1 MRAAPVAL
9 AMDSPSPMVAYR
21 KDMIVA
27 ITLMIHTL
35 QPASSLSGAQAMLNM
50 VIGTQDPSNRQMVSR
65 AKPCTH

>member
-35 QPASSLSGAQAMLNM
+35 QPA
-50 VIGTQDPSNRQMVSR
+50 
-65 AKPCTH
+65 